1 MAVSTSVSVNDNMS
15 AAFANITMSINA
27 CLGAFMDMQQ
37 ASAEGFHADLIEN
50 ARNALTDVNEA
61 TESLV
66 RNMSEVNDK
75 QEQVNRSI
83 ARGTVEAG
91 GLLGKVT
98 QIAAAYV
105 GFNTIKEQISDAVN
119 YASDLM
125 EVQNVVDVTF
135 GDAADSVN
143 KWAQTTLE
151 AYGINELNAKNYAG
165 TMGAMLKSSQVADD
179 MVQQMSTN
187 ITALAGDMASFYN
200 LDSDTAFEKIRS
212 GLSGETE
219 PLKQLGINMSVAN
232 LEAYRMAQGIQIAYS
247 DMDQASQTL
256 LRYNYLTSV
265 TADAQGDF
273 ARTSGS
279 YANQTKLLHENWQAF
294 TGQLAAQ
301 AIPTLT
307 VIVQHLNNLI
317 TGAEWLGN
325 AISENWGIIEPILIG
340 ATVAMTAYT
349 VALGAGKVA
358 MGAHAVVMTIHKAL
372 TSQWSIATF
381 TATVGQE
388 GLNAAMY
395 ACPITWIIGAI
406 LLLIAALYAIVG
418 AYNKVTGA
426 TVSTT
431 GIIGGAFATLGAH
444 VLNRFVVP
452 TWNAFA
458 SISNFMAN
466 VFNNPVAAI
475 EVLFYDMVLTVL
487 GYINNLA
494 SAIETVVNRIPGMQV
509 DITSGLDSFYN
520 ELEAA
525 QKEVKDE
532 SGWREV
538 VGKMNYFDYNE
549 AAAAGYSVGTKV
561 ENKVK
566 DFFSF
571 SDIEMPDMTQNDTL
585 STLGDISSYTAAT
598 ADGTKDIK
606 DSLDITEENLKWMK
620 DIAEREV
627 IDRTVFRDIT
637 VSLGGVSNTVN
648 NMNDLDG
655 IPEYLGN
662 VIAEQ
667 MAVSAEGA
675 H

>member
-75 QEQVNRSI
+75 QEQVNQSI

-119 YASDLM
+119 YASDLT

-325 AISENWGIIEPILIG
+325 AISENWGIIEPILVG
-340 ATVAMTAYT
+340 ATVAVTAYAVAVGISNMVSGVSAT
-349 VALGAGKVA
+349 VEAVKGASLALSTG
-358 MGAHAVVMTIHKAL
+358 
-372 TSQWSIATF
+372 ATF
-381 TATVGQE
+381 GATAAQYGF
-388 GLNAAMY
+388 NAALY
-395 ACPITWIIGAI
+395 ACPITWIIGGI
-406 LLLIAALYAIVG
+406 LLFIVALYTIVG
-418 AYNKVTGA
+418 VLNKVTGSTISA
-426 TVSTT
+426 TGVIT
-431 GIIGGAFATLGAH
+431 GAFATLGAH
-444 VLNRFVVP
+444 TLNVFVIP
-452 TWNAFA
+452 TWNAIA
-458 SISNFMAN
+458 ALINYIYNA
-466 VFNNPVAAI
+466 FNGNTAAI
-475 EVLFYDMVLTVL
+475 EILFYDMALTVI
-487 GYINNLA
+487 GYITNMA
-494 SAIETVVNRIPGMQV
+494 SAIETVVNRIPGLQV

-520 ELEAA
+520 DLETA
-525 QKEVKDE
+525 QKAAKDGSDWKE
-532 SGWREV
+532 I
-538 VGKMNYFDYNE
+538 VGQMDYIDYNK
-549 AAAAGYSVGTKV
+549 AAAAGYSVGANA

-571 SDIEMPDMTQNDTL
+571 SDIEMPDMMQNDTL

>member
-119 YASDLM
+119 YASDLT

-307 VIVQHLNNLI
+307 VIVQHLHNLI

-325 AISENWGIIEPILIG
+325 AISENWGIIEPILVG
-340 ATVAMTAYT
+340 ATVAVTAYAVAVGISNMVSGVSAT
-349 VALGAGKVA
+349 VEAVKGASLALSTG
-358 MGAHAVVMTIHKAL
+358 
-372 TSQWSIATF
+372 ATF
-381 TATVGQE
+381 GATAAQYGF
-388 GLNAAMY
+388 NAALY

-406 LLLIAALYAIVG
+406 LLLIVALYAIVG

-431 GIIGGAFATLGAH
+431 GIIGGTFATLGAH
-444 VLNRFVVP
+444 VLNVFVVP
-452 TWNAFA
+452 AWNAIA
-458 SISNFMAN
+458 ALINYIYNA
-466 VFNNPVAAI
+466 FNGNAAAI
-475 EVLFYDMVLTVL
+475 EILFYDMALTVI
-487 GYINNLA
+487 GYITNMA
-494 SAIETVVNRIPGMQV
+494 SAIETVVNRIPGLQV

-520 ELEAA
+520 DLEAA
-525 QKEVKDE
+525 QKAAKDGSDWKE
-532 SGWREV
+532 I
-538 VGKMNYFDYNE
+538 VGQMDYFDYNK
-549 AAAAGYSVGTKV
+549 AAAAGYSAGAKA

-606 DSLDITEENLKWMK
+606 DSLDIAEENLKWMK

>member
-37 ASAEGFHADLIEN
+37 ATAEGFHADLIEN

-66 RNMSEVNDK
+66 RNMSEVNDN
-75 QEQVNRSI
+75 QEQVNQSI

-105 GFNTIKEQISDAVN
+105 GFNAIKEQISDAVN
-119 YASDLM
+119 YASDLT

-200 LDSDTAFEKIRS
+200 LDGDTAFEKIRS

-256 LRYNYLTSV
+256 LRYNYLISV
-265 TADAQGDF
+265 TGDAQGDF

-325 AISENWGIIEPILIG
+325 VISENWGIIEPILVG
-340 ATVAMTAYT
+340 ATVAVTAY
-349 VALGAGKVA
+349 AI
-358 MGAHAVVMTIHKAL
+358 AVGI
-372 TSQWSIATF
+372 S
-381 TATVGQE
+381 
-388 GLNAAMY
+388 NAAAGISSTMETLRGASLALSTGTTFSATAAQYGFNAALY
-395 ACPITWIIGAI
+395 ACPITWIVGG
-406 LLLIAALYAIVG
+406 LLLIVVALYAIVG
-418 AYNKVTGA
+418 GYNKA
-426 TVSTT
+426 SDASLSAT
-431 GIIGGAFATLGAH
+431 GIIGGAFATMAAH
-444 VLNRFVVP
+444 ALNTFVVP
-452 TWNAFA
+452 TWNAIA
-458 SISNFMAN
+458 ALINYIYNA
-466 VFNNPVAAI
+466 FNGNTAAI
-475 EVLFYDMVLTVL
+475 KVLFYDMALTVI
-487 GYINNLA
+487 GYITNMA
-494 SAIETVVNRIPGMQV
+494 SAIETVVNRIPGLQV

-520 ELEAA
+520 DLEAA
-525 QKEVKDE
+525 QKAAKDGSDWKE
-532 SGWREV
+532 I
-538 VGKMNYFDYNE
+538 VGQMDYFDYNK
-549 AAAAGYSVGTKV
+549 AAAAGYSVGAKA

-571 SDIEMPDMTQNDTL
+571 SDIEMPDMMQNDTL